1 MFRHAG
7 LEEPAPYA
15 IRGHPE
21 GLEST
26 GFWLESTPMKIGA
39 GMTILIDGVIYKRTL
54 IRRRHLTILQA
65 VILGLA
71 QGLGEF
77 LPISSS
83 AHLVLIPWLLRWT
96 DPGLTFDVA
105 LHAGTLVAVVLYF
118 WKDWWQLILKG
129 FTDVRSVKGRLFW
142 YLVVATVPGAI
153 VGFLLEKK
161 AETLFRSPV
170 LIAIMLIFMGIFL
183 YWADRRSSKKI
194 EINNITFG
202 TSLFIGISQ
211 ALAII
216 PGVSRSGITITTGLL
231 MGLNREGAARFSFL
245 LSTPIIFGAAMVKLP
260 GLISDPS
267 AITLD
272 FTIGMA
278 VSCITGIASIGFLL
292 RYVQTKD
299 FLPFAWYRFVLGALV
314 IIITMVRV

>member
-1 MFRHAG
+1 M
-7 LEEPAPYA
+7 
-15 IRGHPE
+15 
-21 GLEST
+21 
-26 GFWLESTPMKIGA
+26 
-39 GMTILIDGVIYKRTL
+39 
-54 IRRRHLTILQA
+54 TILQA

-105 LHAGTLVAVVLYF
+105 LHVGTLVAVVLYF
-118 WKDWWQLILKG
+118 WKDWWQLIIKG

-153 VGFLLEKK
+153 AGFLLEKK
-161 AETLFRSPV
+161 AETLFRSPL
-170 LIAIMLIFMGIFL
+170 LIAIMLILMGIFL
-183 YWADRRSSKKI
+183 YWSDHRSSKNI
-194 EINNITFG
+194 EMNNITFR
-202 TSLFIGISQ
+202 TSVFIGISQ

-216 PGVSRSGITITTGLL
+216 PGVSRSGITMTTGLL

-245 LSTPIIFGAAMVKLP
+245 LATPIIFGAAMVKLP

-267 AITLD
+267 VITVD
-272 FTIGMA
+272 FAIGMA
-278 VSCITGIASIGFLL
+278 VSCITGLASIGFLL

-299 FLPFAWYRFVLGALV
+299 FLPFVWYRFILGAVV
-314 IIITMVRV
+314 IMITMVRL

>member
-1 MFRHAG
+1 
-7 LEEPAPYA
+7 
-15 IRGHPE
+15 
-21 GLEST
+21 
-26 GFWLESTPMKIGA
+26 
-39 GMTILIDGVIYKRTL
+39 
-54 IRRRHLTILQA
+54 LTILQA

-105 LHAGTLVAVVLYF
+105 LHVGTLVAVVLYF

-142 YLVVATVPGAI
+142 FLVAATVPGALS
-153 VGFLLEKK
+153 GYLLEHK
-161 AETLFRSPV
+161 AETLFRSPG
-170 LIAIMLIFMGIFL
+170 LIAMMLILMGIFL
-183 YWADRRSSKKI
+183 YWADRRSAKKI
-194 EINNITFG
+194 EMNHISFG
-202 TSLFIGISQ
+202 TSILIGISQ
-211 ALAII
+211 AMAII
-216 PGVSRSGITITTGLL
+216 PGVSRSGITMTTGLL
-231 MGLNREGAARFSFL
+231 MGLTREGAARFSFL

-260 GLISDPS
+260 GVLSGPS
-267 AITLD
+267 AITVD
-272 FTIGMA
+272 FAIGVA

-299 FLPFAWYRFVLGALV
+299 FLPFVWYRFIVGAVV
-314 IIITMVRV
+314 IVITMVRL